1 MIFEILTTFPGII
14 EAVAGES
21 IIRRARDKGLV
32 EVEAVNLRDFTSDKH
47 KTTDD
52 SPFGG
57 GPGMVMKP
65 EPVFDAVDALISRR
79 PGKAKIV
86 LLTPQGERFD
96 QAKAEQLARENHIIM
111 ICGRYEGVDERIR
124 RHLVTDEMS
133 IGDYVLTGG
142 ELAAMV
148 VVDAVARLVPGVLG
162 DESSAESESF
172 SSGLLEYPQYT
183 RPAQYREYSVPE
195 VLVSGNHKEIEKWRR
210 EHSLRRTLERRPDLL
225 NSAPLTEE
233 DRRTLVRIRKEE

>member
-57 GPGMVMKP
+57 GPGMVMKL
-65 EPVFDAVDALISRR
+65 EPVFDAVDTLISRR
-79 PGKAKIV
+79 PGKVRVA
-86 LLTPQGERFD
+86 LMTPQGERFD